1 MKRVLTALV
10 LVPVL
15 IAIIGYAPP
24 LCFLLLVWGASAL
37 ALEEYF
43 SLATHSGLEVFRVSG
58 HGSSLLLLSSLYG
71 SATNVTNSWTVL
83 LVLVASLLLFFTL
96 GLRRGNRL
104 PTVLPGI
111 AATLAGLL
119 YVSLTLGLLIVVQ
132 VSPTSWGP
140 GKQWV
145 FFLLLVVWFGD
156 TGAYYVG
163 RAFGRHAL
171 APLISPKKTIEGALG
186 GLLGNI
192 LAAFLGRQVLLP
204 EAPLGQLLLLGML
217 LGIVS
222 QIGDLSESALKRG
235 AGVKD
240 SSNLLPGHGGMLDRI
255 DGVLFASPVMF
266 GYLALLHG
274 NRIS

>member
-10 LVPVL
+10 LVPIL

-24 LCFLLLVWGASAL
+24 VCFFLLVCAASVL

-43 SLATHSGLEVFRVSG
+43 SLATQSGLEIFRIPG
-58 HGSSLLLLSSLYG
+58 HGG
-71 SATNVTNSWTVL
+71 SIL
-83 LVLVASLLLFFTL
+83 LVASLFGSGGGPWATLLILITSCLMFFAL
-96 GLRRGNRL
+96 GLRRGNSL
-104 PTVLPGI
+104 STVLPGV
-111 AATLAGLL
+111 AATVLGLL
-119 YVSLTLGLLIVVQ
+119 YISLTLGLLVVVQ
-132 VSPTSWGP
+132 ISTTSLGP
-140 GKQWV
+140 GKHWI

-163 RAFGRHAL
+163 RALGRHPL
-171 APLISPKKTIEGALG
+171 ASLISPKKTIEGAVG
-186 GLLGNI
+186 GLVGNV
-192 LAAFLGRQVLLP
+192 LAAFVGRQILLP
-204 EAPLGQLLLLGML
+204 EARLHQLLAVSIVLGV
-217 LGIVS
+217 VS

-266 GYLALLHG
+266 GYVQFVLGAH
-274 NRIS
+274 